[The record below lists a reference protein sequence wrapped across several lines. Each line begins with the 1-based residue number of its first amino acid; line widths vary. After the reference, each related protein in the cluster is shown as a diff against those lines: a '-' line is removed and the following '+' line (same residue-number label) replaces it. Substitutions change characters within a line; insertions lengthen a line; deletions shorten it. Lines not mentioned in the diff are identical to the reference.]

1 VITRGSKRNVS
12 RLSLGVTLT
21 STTPSI
27 FLHPATTCDAQE
39 LHMSAEISSEI
50 SSTSAAVATGA
61 RGALPGVIAG
71 EPHAT
76 NARTSKKKGAKRTL
90 SLCAWRPRSLL
101 VRKY

>member
-1 VITRGSKRNVS
+1 MITRGSKRNVS

-50 SSTSAAVATGA
+50 SWISAAVAAGP
-61 RGALPGVIAG
+61 GALPGVIAG
-71 EPHAT
+71 EPQAT
-76 NARTSKKKGAKRTL
+76 TERASKKKGAKRTL